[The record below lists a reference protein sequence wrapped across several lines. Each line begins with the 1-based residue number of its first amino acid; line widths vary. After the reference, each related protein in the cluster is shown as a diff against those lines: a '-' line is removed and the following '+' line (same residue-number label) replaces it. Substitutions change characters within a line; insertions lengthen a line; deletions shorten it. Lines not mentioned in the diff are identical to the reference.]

1 MNTVAGSKRV
11 AGGVVRG
18 RSRAATGPATL
29 VSVAAIAV
37 LIAVAASTSFG
48 GDNNSNEPFLEPTAG
63 PMTPREAS
71 DRFWSAVAHFGL
83 TNYKYES
90 LDEMTAD
97 ADLIIRGRLIG
108 ITRQSIQS
116 FEKNPL
122 HESLAVPFGIVAIDE
137 VLKGEPASQT
147 AGEILV
153 ARLGI
158 ADLEP
163 SSLPKEQL
171 ILFLNNYAQMR
182 IDMGVDAS
190 SDADDNYLYAQPNGY
205 QCVLREFDGAV
216 ALVPGPEGWE
226 ESMLGPFPSELD
238 GAPIGEITAAISRV
252 VGAVP
257 E

>member
-122 HESLAVPFGIVAIDE
+122 HESLTVPFGIVAIEE
-137 VLKGEPASQT
+137 VLKGPGTSACSGGWYRAS
-147 AGEILV
+147 
-153 ARLGI
+153 RRK
-158 ADLEP
+158 
-163 SSLPKEQL
+163 SSSW
-171 ILFLNNYAQMR
+171 R
-182 IDMGVDAS
+182 I
-190 SDADDNYLYAQPNGY
+190 
-205 QCVLREFDGAV
+205 
-216 ALVPGPEGWE
+216 
-226 ESMLGPFPSELD
+226 
-238 GAPIGEITAAISRV
+238 ISRISR
-252 VGAVP
+252 
-257 E
+257 